1 MFEYRSYKLERLD
14 TGDYTAEEHAI
25 CLSELRFINRYIGD
39 TWSMKRTLLREIS
52 ESNLK
57 QFSVLDVGA
66 GSGEL
71 LREVAKFGRNSHRNF
86 QLCGLEYNE
95 NAAKSITEESKEF
108 GEIKSI
114 RGDALNLPFADKSF
128 DFVICSLFTHHF
140 VDENVVK
147 ILIEMSRV
155 ASKKIYVID
164 LHRHFIAYRLYQAF
178 CKVFFISKLVKE
190 DGSLSVLRGFKPK
203 ELEDLAKTANFESIS
218 VKRYFPFRIVLAG
231 K

>member
-1 MFEYRSYKLERLD
+1 MFKQRSYELERLD
-14 TGDYTAEEHAI
+14 TGDFTPQEHEV

-52 ESNLK
+52 EIK
-57 QFSVLDVGA
+57 ATQFSVLDVGA

-71 LREVAKFGRNSHRNF
+71 LREIAKFGTRSHRKF

-95 NAAKSITEESKEF
+95 NAAKSIITESKNYS
-108 GEIKSI
+108 EIESI
-114 RGDALNLPFADKSF
+114 RGDALNLPFANNSF
-128 DFVICSLFTHHF
+128 DYVICSLFTHHF
-140 VDENVVK
+140 TDENVVR
-147 ILIEMSRV
+147 ILTEMSRV

-164 LHRHFIAYRLYQAF
+164 LHRHFVAYRLYQAF
-178 CKVFFISKLVKE
+178 CKIFSISKLVTE

-203 ELEDLAKTANFESIS
+203 ELVDLAKTAKLENVS
-218 VKRYFPFRIVLAG
+218 VTRYFPYRIVLSG